1 MSDLQERN
9 WYCAPGEIIEE
20 HLEEKGWSQTEFA
33 RRMEMSEEVI
43 GRLMR
48 GSAILTEE
56 IALKLERVLGSTSQ
70 FWRNLERIYRNDL
83 ARLQREASSVANHN
97 DQD

>member
-1 MSDLQERN
+1 MSDLQDRN
-9 WYCAPGEIIEE
+9 WYSSPGETIEE
-20 HLEEKGWSQTEFA
+20 FLEEKGWSQTEFA

-43 GRLMR
+43 GRLLR

-56 IALKLERVLGSTSQ
+56 MAFTLERVLGSTAQ

-83 ARLQREASSVANHN
+83 ARLQREASSVPNHK
-97 DQD
+97 D